1 MSPPARRVVVVGGSL
16 GGLSA
21 ALWLRDAG
29 WEVDVCER
37 SPVPL
42 EGQGAGIVLN
52 PATIRWF
59 VDKERKTGELGHSA
73 RFVRYMDA
81 DGNLAAELVSPFTFT
96 SYDTLYRRFMAAF
109 GRSRYHLSEE
119 VLGAEQDDRSAVV
132 HLASGEARECDL
144 VVWADGIRSTGRRQL
159 IPEAEGSYAGYVG
172 WRGTVVRSELSE
184 STRRALHDAITYCVL
199 PNSHTIAYPIP
210 SSQTPLMNWLWYR
223 NVKFGRDLDMLMTD
237 VDGSRREV
245 SVPPGSVVPEYI
257 AELREASERLLPGPF
272 AELVRR
278 TEQPF
283 LQAIYDVD
291 VARMAVGRMCLVGD
305 AAVALRPHP
314 AAGSAKAAED
324 GYQLGAALRETD
336 VVVARALQ
344 GWQARQL
351 ELARSVLARS
361 RESGDRVQF
370 TGSWRV
376 GDPLPYGLYEQGDSI
391 MDAGSSR

>member
-1 MSPPARRVVVVGGSL
+1 MIVGGSL

-37 SPVPL
+37 SRGPL

-52 PATIRWF
+52 PATVRWF
-59 VDKERKTGELGHSA
+59 VEKEGVEAGSLGHSA
-73 RFVRYMDA
+73 RFLRYLDRN
-81 DGNLAAELVSPFTFT
+81 GHTAAELLSPFKFT
-96 SYDTLYRRFMAAF
+96 SYETLYRSFLAAF
-109 GRSRYHLSEE
+109 GPTRYHFSEE
-119 VLGAEQDDRSAVV
+119 VLAAEQDDREATVR
-132 HLASGEARECDL
+132 LASGDTRECEM

-159 IPEAEGSYAGYVG
+159 APEAAARYAGYVG
-172 WRGTVVRSELSE
+172 WRGTAVRSELSE

-210 SSQTPLMNWLWYR
+210 SSSTALMNWLWYR
-223 NVKFGRDLDMLMTD
+223 NVEYGTELDKLMTD
-237 VDGSRREV
+237 ADGIRREV
-245 SVPPGSVVPEYI
+245 SVPPGSVNAEYI

-272 AELVRR
+272 VELVRI
-278 TEQPF
+278 TAQPF

-291 VARMAVGRMCLVGD
+291 VPRMADGRMCLLGD

-324 GYQLGAALRETD
+324 GYQLGRALRDPGVE
-336 VVVARALQ
+336 VLGALCA
-344 GWQARQL
+344 WQARQL
-351 ELARSVLARS
+351 ELARTVLARS
-361 RESGDRVQF
+361 RESGDGVQF
-370 TGSWRV
+370 AGSWRV

-391 MDAGSSR
+391 MDGP